1 MCTVVILRRPDH
13 EWPVIIGAN
22 RDEMRA
28 RPWKPPSRHW
38 SDRPHVLAG
47 LDSLAGGTWLGRND
61 DGVVAAVMNRE
72 RSLGPT
78 PGKRSRG
85 ELPLEALDHADA
97 AEAAMA
103 LAALDPDAYRPFNM
117 LIADNRDAYWL
128 CNRSS
133 AERIELEK
141 LPPGWSMLTSHRL
154 NDPKCPRTAAYLPR
168 FERAPIPEPDR
179 NEWTAWQ
186 MLLASGPL
194 DASSDSKSALCVE
207 ADAGFGTICSTLIA
221 LPSVAKMEQIT
232 DRLGHFLFASGP
244 PNEAPFE
251 SVSE

>member
-22 RDEMRA
+22 RDEMRS

-61 DGVVAAVMNRE
+61 DGVVAAVLNRE
-72 RSLGPT
+72 SSLGPT
-78 PGKRSRG
+78 SGKRTRG

-97 AEAAMA
+97 DAAAMA
-103 LAALDPDAYRPFNM
+103 LAALDPEAYRPFNM
-117 LIADNRDAYWL
+117 LIADNRDAYWI
-128 CNRSS
+128 CNTGST
-133 AERIELEK
+133 ENIELEK
-141 LPPGWSMLTSHRL
+141 LQPGLSIMTSHRI
-154 NDPKCPRTAAYLPR
+154 NDPKCPRTMAYLPR
-168 FERAPIPEPDR
+168 FKRAPIPEPDR
-179 NEWTAWQ
+179 NDWTAWQ
-186 MLLASGPL
+186 MLLASGPQ
-194 DASSDSKSALCVE
+194 DASTNSGPALCVVT
-207 ADAGFGTICSTLIA
+207 DTGFNTICSTLIA

-232 DRLGHFLFASGP
+232 NDLGYFLFASGP
-244 PNEAPFE
+244 PNKAPFK